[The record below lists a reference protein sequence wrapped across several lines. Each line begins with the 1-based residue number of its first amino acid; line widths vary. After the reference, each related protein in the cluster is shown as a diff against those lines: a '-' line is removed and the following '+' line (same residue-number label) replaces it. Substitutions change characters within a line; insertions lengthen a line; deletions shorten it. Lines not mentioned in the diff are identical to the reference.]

1 MCLWFQITGNR
12 IYVRHKYLDNI
23 HTKHLWVQETMES
36 VLNVNTRQHS
46 CKMSLGPR
54 NHGICARDEYWT
66 TCTHAKCLWVQETTG
81 SVLDTKT
88 GKPYLIQWL
97 QNRGPSKEHVA
108 KVTVQMLCTSI
119 NRTSDKHTHCIY
131 TYWRGKWPFN
141 CMQLKTTDLT
151 EAVNKCLINVR
162 KHTHTH
168 KTTAVAQFRERERER
183 ERETETETETETE
196 HKTKNVYSGYNTA
209 CQIFS
214 MAALK

>member
-1 MCLWFQITGNR
+1 MHVFGSRSRPQDLTVLDMHTQKEEEKKKKKKGHNAMCLWFQITGNR

-131 TYWRGKWPFN
+131 TY
-141 CMQLKTTDLT
+141 
-151 EAVNKCLINVR
+151 
-162 KHTHTH
+162 
-168 KTTAVAQFRERERER
+168 
-183 ERETETETETETE
+183 
-196 HKTKNVYSGYNTA
+196 
-209 CQIFS
+209 
-214 MAALK
+214 